1 MGNEEPAHVV
11 KKRSAALSR
20 PAVPLPGRLRS
31 SNYAPPQLVPP
42 CCCSACAGDAP
53 PRWLLRRGRCGVG
66 PAFRDRTLFDSV
78 VRPDSLELKQLSAR
92 WRAGRLRLP
101 HAASLRSTMD
111 LLTSEFEE
119 APMLLAPLRQAP
131 GKAPPTGFSEAWF
144 RGPFP
149 APDALP
155 NHCCGAD
162 GDKRAQLEEML
173 AEPGAALVRLE
184 KLRSLAAHRTGNAR
198 DPPHL
203 RCSRTCSPAGAGGR
217 AGG

>member
-1 MGNEEPAHVV
+1 
-11 KKRSAALSR
+11 
-20 PAVPLPGRLRS
+20 
-31 SNYAPPQLVPP
+31 
-42 CCCSACAGDAP
+42 
-53 PRWLLRRGRCGVG
+53 
-66 PAFRDRTLFDSV
+66 
-78 VRPDSLELKQLSAR
+78 
-92 WRAGRLRLP
+92 
-101 HAASLRSTMD
+101 MD

-131 GKAPPTGFSEAWF
+131 GNAPPTGSFSEAWF

-162 GDKRAQLEEML
+162 GDKRAQLEELL

-184 KLRSLAAHRTGNAR
+184 KPRCPLCTGNAR

-203 RCSRTCSPAGAGGR
+203 RCSRTCSAAGAGGR